1 MKSLFVR
8 IFLSFWMAQAL
19 FFVLAI
25 LVTLA
30 FRPRNSTWEALRTT
44 VLNDAV
50 SAYEEGGDQNLRGYL
65 ESLEHSQHVRA
76 YLFDERGNEVS
87 HRGAP
92 DWAMRIAAGGP
103 RAPHDG
109 FLFPAPQ
116 VLRDSRASSDGK
128 HRYTVVLGLPP
139 GPRVFIGP
147 RGVPFTGLMIGVLS
161 SGLICYLLAWFLTK
175 PIVRLRTAA
184 RQIAAGDL
192 TARAGPLASMRRDEV
207 AGLMRDFDAMA
218 ERLEILLK
226 AQSRLLNDISHEL
239 RSPLARLNVALGLAR
254 QRSGVES
261 ADMLDR
267 IELEAARL
275 NELIGRILTLARL
288 EDGEQLV
295 PQTPVPLD
303 EIVVSVCEDAEF
315 EAQERRS
322 HVHTS
327 IPDGNWA
334 VRGNASLLHS
344 AVENVVRNAI
354 RYTQEGSSVEIEL
367 KSEPRGAGREAVL
380 RVSDSGPG
388 VPADALAKLFV
399 PFYRLDDARG
409 RQTGGVGLGLAITE
423 RAVRFHG
430 GRVSAFNRPEG
441 GLMVEIRL
449 PLIVSELIAPKSNDK
464 ASVAQ
469 NREQGSVA
477 RAQ

>member
-1 MKSLFVR
+1 MKSLFWR
-8 IFLSFWMAQAL
+8 IFLSFWIAQAL
-19 FFVLAI
+19 FLVLAI
-25 LVTLA
+25 LVTIV

-50 SAYEEGGDQNLRGYL
+50 STYEEAGNEGLRNYL
-65 ESLEHSQHVRA
+65 ENLDHTQHVRA
-76 YLFDERGNEVS
+76 YLFDEKGNELS
-87 HRGAP
+87 TRPAP
-92 DWAMRIAAGGP
+92 DWAMRVASGGP
-103 RAPHDG
+103 RSPHAG
-109 FLFPAPQ
+109 FLFPAPPVQ
-116 VLRDSRASSDGK
+116 RDSRASWDGK

-147 RGVPFTGLMIGVLS
+147 RGVPFTGLIIGVVT
-161 SGLICYLLAWFLTK
+161 SGLVCYLLAWYLTK

-184 RQIAAGDL
+184 RQLAAGNL
-192 TARAGPLASMRRDEV
+192 TARTGAPASMRRDEV

-218 ERLEILLK
+218 ERIETLLK

-254 QRSGVES
+254 QRANIES

-267 IELEAARL
+267 IELEASRL

-288 EDGEQLV
+288 EDGEQRV

-303 EIVVSVCEDAEF
+303 ELVASVAEDAEF
-315 EAQERRS
+315 EAQERHC
-322 HVHTS
+322 HVHTV
-327 IPDGNWA
+327 IPEGDWG
-334 VRGNASLLHS
+334 VRGNDSLLHS
-344 AVENVVRNAI
+344 AIENVVRNGI
-354 RYTQEGSSVEIEL
+354 RYTQEGTSVEIEL
-367 KSEPRGAGREAVL
+367 AKEKSAGGAEAVL

-388 VPADALAKLFV
+388 VPPDALGKLFE

-409 RQTGGVGLGLAITE
+409 RLTGGVGLGLAITE

-430 GRVSAFNRPEG
+430 GKVSASNRPEG

-449 PLIVSELIAPKSNDK
+449 PL
-464 ASVAQ
+464 SV
-469 NREQGSVA
+469 GA
-477 RAQ
+477 RSLERVEVVPAG

>member
-1 MKSLFVR
+1 MKSVFLR
-8 IFLSFWMAQAL
+8 IFLSFWVAQAL

-30 FRPRNSTWEALRTT
+30 FRPRSSTWEALRTT

-50 SAYEEGGDQNLRGYL
+50 STYEEGGDEKLRDYL
-65 ESLEHSQHVRA
+65 ESIEHSQHVRA
-76 YLFDERGNEVS
+76 YLFDEQGNEVS

-92 DWAMRIAAGGP
+92 DWAMRVAAGGP
-103 RAPHDG
+103 RGPHDG

-128 HRYTVVLGLPP
+128 HRYTIVLGLPP

-147 RGVPFTGLMIGVLS
+147 RGLPFTGLIIGVLS
-161 SGLICYLLAWFLTK
+161 SGLVCYLLSWYLTK
-175 PIVRLRTAA
+175 PIVQLRTAA

-192 TARAGPLASMRRDEV
+192 TARAGAPAISRRDEV

-218 ERLEILLK
+218 ERLETLLK
-226 AQSRLLNDISHEL
+226 AQSRMLNDISHEL

-254 QRSGVES
+254 QRTGVES
-261 ADMLDR
+261 TDMLDR

-303 EIVVSVCEDAEF
+303 EIVESVSEDAEF
-315 EAQERRS
+315 EAQERHC

-327 IPDGNWA
+327 IAEGNWE

-354 RYTQEGSSVEIEL
+354 RYTQEGSAVDIEL
-367 KSEPRGAGREAVL
+367 KNETRGAREAVL

-388 VPADALAKLFV
+388 VPSDSLDKLFQ

-430 GRVSAFNRPEG
+430 GKVSAFNRPQG
-441 GLMVEIRL
+441 GLVIEIRL
-449 PLIVSELIAPKSNDK
+449 PMIASEQITARISPAVSNSAVRDQGPVAK
-464 ASVAQ
+464 AQ
-469 NREQGSVA
+469 
-477 RAQ
+477 

>member
-8 IFLSFWMAQAL
+8 IFMSFWMAQAL

-30 FRPRNSTWEALRTT
+30 FRPRSSTWEALRTT

-50 SAYEEGGDQNLRGYL
+50 GAYEEGGDQKVRDYL
-65 ESLEHSQHVRA
+65 ESIEHSQHVRA
-76 YLFDERGNEVS
+76 YLFDEQGNEVS

-92 DWAMRIAAGGP
+92 DWAMRVAAGGP
-103 RAPHDG
+103 RGPHDG

-128 HRYTVVLGLPP
+128 HRYTIVLGLPP

-147 RGVPFTGLMIGVLS
+147 RGLPFTGLIIGVLS
-161 SGLICYLLAWFLTK
+161 SGLVCYLLSWYLTK
-175 PIVRLRTAA
+175 PIVQLRTAA

-192 TARAGPLASMRRDEV
+192 TARAGAPALSRRDEV

-218 ERLEILLK
+218 ERLETLLK

-254 QRSGVES
+254 QRAGVES
-261 ADMLDR
+261 TDMLDR

-303 EIVVSVCEDAEF
+303 EIVENVSEDAEF
-315 EAQERRS
+315 EAQERHC
-322 HVHTS
+322 HVHTA
-327 IPDGNWA
+327 IAEGNWE

-354 RYTQEGSSVEIEL
+354 RYTQEGSAVEIEL
-367 KSEPRGAGREAVL
+367 KSETRGAREAVL

-388 VPADALAKLFV
+388 VPSDSLDKLFQ

-430 GRVSAFNRPEG
+430 GKVSALNRPQG
-441 GLMVEIRL
+441 GLVIEIRL
-449 PLIVSELIAPKSNDK
+449 PMIASEQITARINPAGSDSALRDQGPVAK
-464 ASVAQ
+464 AQ
-469 NREQGSVA
+469 
-477 RAQ
+477 

>member
-8 IFLSFWMAQAL
+8 IFLSFWIAQAL
-19 FFVLAI
+19 FVVLAI
-25 LVTLA
+25 LVTIA
-30 FRPRNSTWEALRTT
+30 FRPRSSTWEALRTT

-50 SAYEEGGDQNLRGYL
+50 TEYEEGGEQALRKYL
-65 ESLEHSQHVRA
+65 DTVDATQHVRA
-76 YLFDERGNEVS
+76 YLFDEQGNEVS
-87 HRGAP
+87 RRGAP
-92 DWAMRIAAGGP
+92 DWAIRVAAGGP
-103 RAPHDG
+103 RIPHDG
-109 FLFPAPQ
+109 FLFPAPPVQ
-116 VLRDSRASSDGK
+116 RDSRASSDGK
-128 HRYTVVLGLPP
+128 HRYTVVLGMPP

-147 RGVPFTGLMIGVLS
+147 RGVPITGLIIGVIT
-161 SGLICYLLAWFLTK
+161 SGLVVYLLSWFLTK
-175 PIVRLRTAA
+175 PIVRLRTAT
-184 RQIAAGDL
+184 RRLAAGDL
-192 TARAGPLASMRRDEV
+192 TARTGAPVSKRRDEV

-218 ERLEILLK
+218 ERIETLLK

-254 QRSGVES
+254 QREDVENPE
-261 ADMLDR
+261 MLDR

-303 EIVVSVCEDAEF
+303 ELIANVTDDAEF
-315 EAQERRS
+315 EAQARHC
-322 HVHTS
+322 HVHAT
-327 IPDGNWA
+327 IPDGDWQ

-344 AVENVVRNAI
+344 AIENVVRNAI
-354 RYTQEGSSVEIEL
+354 RYTQDGTSVEVEL
-367 KSEPRGAGREAVL
+367 SSSARSGTSEAVL

-388 VPADALAKLFV
+388 VPEDALTKLFE

-430 GRVSAFNRPEG
+430 GKVSAFNRNG
-441 GLMVEIRL
+441 NGLVVEIRL
-449 PLIVSELIAPKSNDK
+449 PLISASLRPSKQLDAVSDK
-464 ASVAQ
+464 V
-469 NREQGSVA
+469 
-477 RAQ
+477 RA

>member
-1 MKSLFVR
+1 MKSVFLR
-8 IFLSFWMAQAL
+8 IFLSFWVAQAL

-30 FRPRNSTWEALRTT
+30 FRPRSSTWEALRTT

-50 SAYEEGGDQNLRGYL
+50 STYEEGGDEKLRDYL
-65 ESLEHSQHVRA
+65 ESIEHSQHVRA
-76 YLFDERGNEVS
+76 YLFDEQGNEVS

-92 DWAMRIAAGGP
+92 DWAMRVAAGGP
-103 RAPHDG
+103 RGPHDG
-109 FLFPAPQ
+109 FLVPAPQ

-128 HRYTVVLGLPP
+128 HRYTIVLGLPP

-147 RGVPFTGLMIGVLS
+147 RGLPFTGLIIGVLS
-161 SGLICYLLAWFLTK
+161 SGLVCYLLSWYLTK
-175 PIVRLRTAA
+175 PIVQLRTAA

-192 TARAGPLASMRRDEV
+192 TARAGAPAVSRRDEV
-207 AGLMRDFDAMA
+207 AGLLRDFDAMA
-218 ERLEILLK
+218 ERLETLLK

-254 QRSGVES
+254 QRTGVES
-261 ADMLDR
+261 TDMLDR

-303 EIVVSVCEDAEF
+303 EIVESVSEDAEF
-315 EAQERRS
+315 EAQERHC

-327 IPDGNWA
+327 IAEGNWE

-354 RYTQEGSSVEIEL
+354 RYTQEGSAVDIEL
-367 KSEPRGAGREAVL
+367 KNETRGAREAVL

-388 VPADALAKLFV
+388 VPSDSLDKLFQ

-430 GRVSAFNRPEG
+430 GKVSAFNRPQG
-441 GLMVEIRL
+441 GLVIEIRL
-449 PLIVSELIAPKSNDK
+449 PMIASEQITARISPAVSNSAVRDQGPVAK
-464 ASVAQ
+464 AQ
-469 NREQGSVA
+469 
-477 RAQ
+477 